1 MANME
6 LCSADI
12 GETTAVSS
20 RSEKVRARRY
30 VRDIAQGTEDEQM
43 LLEMLGLNRGSR
55 KGAVYS
61 LGPVAQA
68 S

>member
-1 MANME
+1 ME
-6 LCSADI
+6 LCSVDI

-30 VRDIAQGTEDEQM
+30 VRDFARGTEDEQM

-55 KGAVYS
+55 KREVYS
-61 LGPVAQA
+61 FRPAAKA